1 MKTADDRHF
10 RVEREE
16 REKEE
21 SFPPHPLYKEQKEQ
35 RREFSVSAASRENF
49 RQECLKY
56 VGMVNE
62 ERLTDFF
69 YYWSETDRQGRMR
82 FERQKYWDTES
93 RLRRWMRNQFSKEI
107 AAAALRLEKAKT
119 VKARQAADTAR
130 QQAATAER
138 DDANEQLFRT
148 IEENKKNAVSYEEWQ
163 AQKRAKNGTE
173 E

>member
-1 MKTADDRHF
+1 M
-10 RVEREE
+10 
-16 REKEE
+16 
-21 SFPPHPLYKEQKEQ
+21 
-35 RREFSVSAASRENF
+35 
-49 RQECLKY
+49 KY

-119 VKARQAADTAR
+119 VKARQAASIQIQSRGESYEAL
-130 QQAATAER
+130 ATALGHIVLKFLTLQVNILL
-138 DDANEQLFRT
+138 AAVALVCLFSWLITEQHSTVSIFAIVAWVFHL
-148 IEENKKNAVSYEEWQ
+148 AVMLTVDI
-163 AQKRAKNGTE
+163 AKGGAE
-173 E
+173 L